1 MLIPDIFF
9 VYHPEMRQTSM
20 LYFVSKEKG
29 NTKESLKFINSESSS
44 CLVNSL
50 PYSKPRSRT
59 VGSLNCDEDQMILDA
74 GQKEFGNKY
83 CTVCGMHY
91 NPDNGNDFLSHEKY
105 HRQIVKP
112 TFFMNKCQERMVP
125 KIVQFSD
132 SFIGKINLCKGESAI
147 KPWIAR
153 IVQFACNEIGSSFD
167 ELFSKEYNYQLYIF
181 VNERRR
187 LEISGLLLVE
197 HQHRAF
203 PRMQFMIDERECCSV
218 LMGVVMIW
226 IAPSCR
232 RKRIATR
239 LLDFARNNFLL
250 GTNIQTSEIA
260 FTDLT
265 PAGLKFAENYCHSNI
280 LLYHRVSTIGWLFIG
295 IARKKRAVF
304 IFLILCSAK
313 AIYKSTEANQSSLAY
328 QSDQL
333 LLKWNDDIHFLFNQP
348 DCCTLESD
356 ISDADEMLDDER
368 EQASN
373 KSKSFA
379 ISKSNPTSTSPD
391 NGMEERLRQLMNIGS
406 NGCSMNTTGAVEA
419 QLIEYRGQKVAA
431 FRTDLGTLI
440 CLPQAYELFLKHL
453 VGGLHTVYTKLKRL
467 DVTPI
472 VCNVE
477 QVRALRSIGAIQPGV
492 NRCKLISCH
501 DFDTLLKDCATS
513 NSRPG
518 RPPKR
523 SSSDAL
529 YHQSLLPDSLGS
541 ENSYTTIN
549 QQTNALN
556 EKQMK
561 FSDKNSHGVNN
572 SMENR
577 NGPHGQM
584 TSMLGVASS
593 QINSSLFP
601 FLPMTPQQLFL
612 TQMLSNNM
620 VQNPFS
626 VASTAAAAAANA
638 RSWTDIEALILGKSN
653 SERTKTTN
661 QESQLVDDD
670 LAQRQSTA
678 AEEECFSVNNNY
690 TIENLL
696 ISASG
701 MMELALATVRRV
713 DSQQQK
719 DKMEMLKALETEKRN
734 RAHLENL
741 LKEKEQSEKINAK
754 CVKEMKA
761 TIADLQLRL
770 SVCTQASNDSSIAQ
784 TSPPVSRKGEN
795 HQSHVHLNFIQPSSD
810 IDTCSISNGS
820 DSSS

>member
-1 MLIPDIFF
+1 
-9 VYHPEMRQTSM
+9 MRQTSM

-29 NTKESLKFINSESSS
+29 NTKKSLKFINSESSS
-44 CLVNSL
+44 CLFNSQQ
-50 PYSKPRSRT
+50 YSKPRSRT

-83 CTVCGMHY
+83 CTICGMHY

-112 TFFMNKCQERMVP
+112 TFFMNKSQERTVP

-181 VNERRR
+181 VNEGRR
-187 LEISGLLLVE
+187 LEIAGLLLVE

-203 PRMQFMIDERECCSV
+203 PRVQFMIDERECCSV

-265 PAGLKFAENYCHSNI
+265 PADFEDEMNTNNNNNNNNI
-280 LLYHRVSTIGWLFIG
+280 
-295 IARKKRAVF
+295 
-304 IFLILCSAK
+304 
-313 AIYKSTEANQSSLAY
+313 
-328 QSDQL
+328 
-333 LLKWNDDIHFLFNQP
+333 QP

-368 EQASN
+368 EQAN
-373 KSKSFA
+373 NNSKSFA
-379 ISKSNPTSTSPD
+379 ILKSNPIPTSPENVMD
-391 NGMEERLRQLMNIGS
+391 ERLRQLMNIGN
-406 NGCSMNTTGAVEA
+406 NGCSINNATGAVEA

-523 SSSDAL
+523 SNSDAL

-549 QQTNALN
+549 QQANALN

-561 FSDKNSHGVNN
+561 FNDKNSHGVNN

-593 QINSSLFP
+593 QINNSLFP
-601 FLPMTPQQLFL
+601 FLPMTPQQIFL
-612 TQMLSNNM
+612 TQMLGNNM

-653 SERTKTTN
+653 SERTFRKTTN
-661 QESQLVDDD
+661 QESQLVDDGENSKFLTTGD
-670 LAQRQSTA
+670 LNNSSPIAVVFNLAQRQSTA

-784 TSPPVSRKGEN
+784 TSPVSRKGEN

>member
-1 MLIPDIFF
+1 LM
-9 VYHPEMRQTSM
+9 
-20 LYFVSKEKG
+20 
-29 NTKESLKFINSESSS
+29 
-44 CLVNSL
+44 
-50 PYSKPRSRT
+50 
-59 VGSLNCDEDQMILDA
+59 
-74 GQKEFGNKY
+74 
-83 CTVCGMHY
+83 
-91 NPDNGNDFLSHEKY
+91 
-105 HRQIVKP
+105 
-112 TFFMNKCQERMVP
+112 
-125 KIVQFSD
+125 
-132 SFIGKINLCKGESAI
+132 
-147 KPWIAR
+147 
-153 IVQFACNEIGSSFD
+153 
-167 ELFSKEYNYQLYIF
+167 
-181 VNERRR
+181 ERRH
-187 LEISGLLLVE
+187 S
-197 HQHRAF
+197 F
-203 PRMQFMIDERECCSV
+203 SV
-218 LMGVVMIW
+218 
-226 IAPSCR
+226 
-232 RKRIATR
+232 
-239 LLDFARNNFLL
+239 
-250 GTNIQTSEIA
+250 
-260 FTDLT
+260 
-265 PAGLKFAENYCHSNI
+265 
-280 LLYHRVSTIGWLFIG
+280 
-295 IARKKRAVF
+295 
-304 IFLILCSAK
+304 
-313 AIYKSTEANQSSLAY
+313 
-328 QSDQL
+328 QSDFEDEM
-333 LLKWNDDIHFLFNQP
+333 NNSNNNNNIQP

-356 ISDADEMLDDER
+356 ISDADEMMLDDER
-368 EQASN
+368 QQTN
-373 KSKSFA
+373 NSKSFA
-379 ISKSNPTSTSPD
+379 MSKSNPTPTSPE
-391 NGMEERLRQLMNIGS
+391 NVMEERLIQLMNIGN
-406 NGCSMNTTGAVEA
+406 NGSSINATATGAVEA

-523 SSSDAL
+523 SNSDAL
-529 YHQSLLPDSLGS
+529 YHQSLLPDSLSS

-549 QQTNALN
+549 QQANALN

-561 FSDKNSHGVNN
+561 FSDKNSHGMNN
-572 SMENR
+572 SLENR

-584 TSMLGVASS
+584 TSILGVASS
-593 QINSSLFP
+593 QINNSLFP
-601 FLPMTPQQLFL
+601 FLPMTPQQIFL
-612 TQMLSNNM
+612 TQMLGNNM
-620 VQNPFS
+620 AQNPFS

-653 SERTKTTN
+653 TERTFRKTTN
-661 QESQLVDDD
+661 QESQLVDDGETSKFLTAD

-678 AEEECFSVNNNY
+678 TEEECFSVNNNY

-701 MMELALATVRRV
+701 MMELALATIRRI

-734 RAHLENL
+734 RVHLENL

-784 TSPPVSRKGEN
+784 TSPISRKGEN

-810 IDTCSISNGS
+810 MDTCSISNGS

>member
-1 MLIPDIFF
+1 LL
-9 VYHPEMRQTSM
+9 H
-20 LYFVSKEKG
+20 
-29 NTKESLKFINSESSS
+29 
-44 CLVNSL
+44 
-50 PYSKPRSRT
+50 
-59 VGSLNCDEDQMILDA
+59 LNLM
-74 GQKEFGNKY
+74 
-83 CTVCGMHY
+83 
-91 NPDNGNDFLSHEKY
+91 
-105 HRQIVKP
+105 
-112 TFFMNKCQERMVP
+112 
-125 KIVQFSD
+125 
-132 SFIGKINLCKGESAI
+132 
-147 KPWIAR
+147 
-153 IVQFACNEIGSSFD
+153 
-167 ELFSKEYNYQLYIF
+167 
-181 VNERRR
+181 ERRH
-187 LEISGLLLVE
+187 S
-197 HQHRAF
+197 F
-203 PRMQFMIDERECCSV
+203 SV
-218 LMGVVMIW
+218 
-226 IAPSCR
+226 
-232 RKRIATR
+232 
-239 LLDFARNNFLL
+239 
-250 GTNIQTSEIA
+250 
-260 FTDLT
+260 
-265 PAGLKFAENYCHSNI
+265 
-280 LLYHRVSTIGWLFIG
+280 
-295 IARKKRAVF
+295 
-304 IFLILCSAK
+304 
-313 AIYKSTEANQSSLAY
+313 
-328 QSDQL
+328 QSDFEDEM
-333 LLKWNDDIHFLFNQP
+333 NTNNNNNNNIQP

-368 EQASN
+368 EQAN
-373 KSKSFA
+373 NNSKSFA
-379 ISKSNPTSTSPD
+379 ILKSNPTSTSPENVMD
-391 NGMEERLRQLMNIGS
+391 ERLRQLMNIGN
-406 NGCSMNTTGAVEA
+406 NGCSINNATGAVEA

-523 SSSDAL
+523 SNSDAL

-549 QQTNALN
+549 QQANTLN

-561 FSDKNSHGVNN
+561 FNDKNSHGVNN

-593 QINSSLFP
+593 QINNSLFP
-601 FLPMTPQQLFL
+601 FLPMTPQQIFL
-612 TQMLSNNM
+612 TQMLGNNM

-653 SERTKTTN
+653 SERTIYMLISSYFISAHRFRKTTN
-661 QESQLVDDD
+661 QESQLVDDGENSKFLTTD

-784 TSPPVSRKGEN
+784 TSPVSRKGEN

>member
-1 MLIPDIFF
+1 M
-9 VYHPEMRQTSM
+9 
-20 LYFVSKEKG
+20 
-29 NTKESLKFINSESSS
+29 
-44 CLVNSL
+44 
-50 PYSKPRSRT
+50 
-59 VGSLNCDEDQMILDA
+59 
-74 GQKEFGNKY
+74 
-83 CTVCGMHY
+83 
-91 NPDNGNDFLSHEKY
+91 
-105 HRQIVKP
+105 
-112 TFFMNKCQERMVP
+112 
-125 KIVQFSD
+125 
-132 SFIGKINLCKGESAI
+132 
-147 KPWIAR
+147 
-153 IVQFACNEIGSSFD
+153 
-167 ELFSKEYNYQLYIF
+167 
-181 VNERRR
+181 ERRH
-187 LEISGLLLVE
+187 S
-197 HQHRAF
+197 F
-203 PRMQFMIDERECCSV
+203 SV
-218 LMGVVMIW
+218 
-226 IAPSCR
+226 
-232 RKRIATR
+232 
-239 LLDFARNNFLL
+239 
-250 GTNIQTSEIA
+250 
-260 FTDLT
+260 
-265 PAGLKFAENYCHSNI
+265 
-280 LLYHRVSTIGWLFIG
+280 
-295 IARKKRAVF
+295 
-304 IFLILCSAK
+304 
-313 AIYKSTEANQSSLAY
+313 
-328 QSDQL
+328 QSD
-333 LLKWNDDIHFLFNQP
+333 F
-348 DCCTLESD
+348 E
-356 ISDADEMLDDER
+356 DEMNNNEMMLDDER
-368 EQASN
+368 QQTN
-373 KSKSFA
+373 NSKSFA
-379 ISKSNPTSTSPD
+379 MSKSNPTPTSPE
-391 NGMEERLRQLMNIGS
+391 NVMEERLIQLMNIGN
-406 NGCSMNTTGAVEA
+406 NGSSINATATGAVEA

-431 FRTDLGTLI
+431 FRTDMGTLI

-523 SSSDAL
+523 SNSDAL
-529 YHQSLLPDSLGS
+529 YHQSLLPDSLSS

-549 QQTNALN
+549 QQANALN

-561 FSDKNSHGVNN
+561 FSDKNSHGMNN
-572 SMENR
+572 SLENR

-584 TSMLGVASS
+584 TSILGVASS
-593 QINSSLFP
+593 QINNSLFP
-601 FLPMTPQQLFL
+601 FLPMTPQQIFL
-612 TQMLSNNM
+612 TQMLGNNM
-620 VQNPFS
+620 AQNPFS

-661 QESQLVDDD
+661 QESQLVDDGETSKFLTAD

-678 AEEECFSVNNNY
+678 TEEECFSVNNNY

-701 MMELALATVRRV
+701 MMELALATIRRV

-784 TSPPVSRKGEN
+784 TSPITIWTLVPFPMYFKSYSSFKIYPTHISWKIMKQPLVFSLFLYLYFAFGVIGELIFFIRRIHSLSTAAKIQSTFVVVLKMTLETKITLKQSR
-795 HQSHVHLNFIQPSSD
+795 QMSALNLTQTQHMAIGNVTLQ
-810 IDTCSISNGS
+810 TVVVA
-820 DSSS
+820 

>member
-1 MLIPDIFF
+1 LL
-9 VYHPEMRQTSM
+9 H
-20 LYFVSKEKG
+20 
-29 NTKESLKFINSESSS
+29 
-44 CLVNSL
+44 
-50 PYSKPRSRT
+50 
-59 VGSLNCDEDQMILDA
+59 LNLM
-74 GQKEFGNKY
+74 
-83 CTVCGMHY
+83 
-91 NPDNGNDFLSHEKY
+91 
-105 HRQIVKP
+105 
-112 TFFMNKCQERMVP
+112 
-125 KIVQFSD
+125 
-132 SFIGKINLCKGESAI
+132 
-147 KPWIAR
+147 
-153 IVQFACNEIGSSFD
+153 
-167 ELFSKEYNYQLYIF
+167 
-181 VNERRR
+181 ERRH
-187 LEISGLLLVE
+187 S
-197 HQHRAF
+197 F
-203 PRMQFMIDERECCSV
+203 SV
-218 LMGVVMIW
+218 
-226 IAPSCR
+226 
-232 RKRIATR
+232 
-239 LLDFARNNFLL
+239 
-250 GTNIQTSEIA
+250 
-260 FTDLT
+260 
-265 PAGLKFAENYCHSNI
+265 
-280 LLYHRVSTIGWLFIG
+280 
-295 IARKKRAVF
+295 
-304 IFLILCSAK
+304 
-313 AIYKSTEANQSSLAY
+313 
-328 QSDQL
+328 QSDFEDEM
-333 LLKWNDDIHFLFNQP
+333 NTNNNNNNNIQP

-368 EQASN
+368 EQAN
-373 KSKSFA
+373 NNSKSFA
-379 ISKSNPTSTSPD
+379 ILKSNPTSTSPENVMD
-391 NGMEERLRQLMNIGS
+391 ERLRQLMNIGN
-406 NGCSMNTTGAVEA
+406 NGCSINNATGAVEA

-523 SSSDAL
+523 SNSDAL

-549 QQTNALN
+549 QQANTLN

-561 FSDKNSHGVNN
+561 FNDKNSHGVNN

-593 QINSSLFP
+593 QINNSLFP
-601 FLPMTPQQLFL
+601 FLPMTPQQIFL
-612 TQMLSNNM
+612 TQMLGNNM

-653 SERTKTTN
+653 SERTFRKTTN
-661 QESQLVDDD
+661 QESQLVDDGENSKFLTTD

-784 TSPPVSRKGEN
+784 TSPVSRKGEN

>member
-1 MLIPDIFF
+1 LLKLI
-9 VYHPEMRQTSM
+9 M
-20 LYFVSKEKG
+20 
-29 NTKESLKFINSESSS
+29 
-44 CLVNSL
+44 
-50 PYSKPRSRT
+50 
-59 VGSLNCDEDQMILDA
+59 
-74 GQKEFGNKY
+74 
-83 CTVCGMHY
+83 
-91 NPDNGNDFLSHEKY
+91 
-105 HRQIVKP
+105 
-112 TFFMNKCQERMVP
+112 
-125 KIVQFSD
+125 
-132 SFIGKINLCKGESAI
+132 
-147 KPWIAR
+147 
-153 IVQFACNEIGSSFD
+153 
-167 ELFSKEYNYQLYIF
+167 
-181 VNERRR
+181 ERRH
-187 LEISGLLLVE
+187 S
-197 HQHRAF
+197 F
-203 PRMQFMIDERECCSV
+203 SV
-218 LMGVVMIW
+218 
-226 IAPSCR
+226 
-232 RKRIATR
+232 
-239 LLDFARNNFLL
+239 
-250 GTNIQTSEIA
+250 
-260 FTDLT
+260 
-265 PAGLKFAENYCHSNI
+265 
-280 LLYHRVSTIGWLFIG
+280 
-295 IARKKRAVF
+295 
-304 IFLILCSAK
+304 
-313 AIYKSTEANQSSLAY
+313 
-328 QSDQL
+328 QSDFEDEI
-333 LLKWNDDIHFLFNQP
+333 NTNNNNSNNNNNNNNNNIQP

-653 SERTKTTN
+653 SERTFRKTTN
-661 QESQLVDDD
+661 QESQLVDDGENSKFLTAGDLNNSSSIAMIQFILICSLD